1 MRTPTA
7 LGPRLAAAAL
17 AFVSCAALGQ
27 PKYPSKPIHLIAP
40 FAPGGLVD
48 VLSRAVADKLKPP
61 LGQPVIVDNRPGA
74 GGNIGAAA
82 VARAEP
88 DGYTLLMSSAGILT
102 INQFLYA
109 RMPFE
114 PGSAFSPVTLVADM
128 PMLLVLNPSFPARS
142 VAEFIAYAKKPDAQV
157 NFGSPG
163 NGTTGHLG
171 MELLQAAAS
180 IKLTHVPYKSAA
192 EAIAAVVG
200 GQIQGA
206 MDNPPTVLE
215 HIRGGRLKAI
225 AVAAPARLPQLP
237 DVPTFT
243 EAGLKGFEASSWFGV
258 VAPANTPRE
267 VIARLNREIGAV
279 LRDPEM
285 VKRFTALGARLS
297 PGTPEDFADYI
308 EIERAKWE
316 TIVKRANIKAQ
327 DELPAKAPPA
337 KKSPTGK

>member
-1 MRTPTA
+1 MRIRA
-7 LGPRLAAAAL
+7 AFGPRLAAAAL

-27 PKYPSKPIHLIAP
+27 PKYPSKPVRLIAP

-48 VLSRAVADKLKPP
+48 VLSRAVADKLKPAV
-61 LGQPVIVDNRPGA
+61 GQPVIVDNRPGA
-74 GGNIGAAA
+74 GGNIGASL

-109 RMPFE
+109 KMPFE
-114 PGSAFSPVTLVADM
+114 PSGAFSPVTLVADM
-128 PMLLVLNPSFPARS
+128 PMLMVLNPGFPARS
-142 VAEFIAYAKKPDAQV
+142 VAEFLAYAKKPDAQV

-171 MELLQAAAS
+171 MEMLQAAAR
-180 IKLTHVPYKSAA
+180 IRLTHVPYKSAA
-192 EAIAAVVG
+192 EAIAAVIG

-225 AVAAPARLPQLP
+225 AVAARARLPQLP
-237 DVPTFT
+237 DVPTFN
-243 EAGLKGFEASSWFGV
+243 EAGLKGFEASSWFGL
-258 VAPANTPRE
+258 VAPAKTPRAII
-267 VIARLNREIGAV
+267 VRLNREIGLV

-285 VKRFTALGARLS
+285 VQRFAALGARLS
-297 PGTPEDFADYI
+297 PGTAEEFADHI
-308 EIERAKWE
+308 EAERAKWE
-316 TIVKRANIKAQ
+316 TIVKRANIKLQ
-327 DELPAKAPPA
+327 DK
-337 KKSPTGK
+337 